1 MLLWATKKGWA
12 CDELPPMALAAG
24 TFFFRTG
31 ADEGS
36 KVTTGF
42 SYPKGIY
49 TSISFGGKIPVWN
62 LWNQILFWC
71 CWHNGGIGIF
81 LQVCMKKRK
90 YDGIEKL
97 SDRQTFQISKASRNA
112 WALLARMGDEEWLVV
127 VHLLTFHPQI
137 SSVSA
142 PADYTIHDSRMVII
156 SRIIWPNYRIC

>member
-1 MLLWATKKGWA
+1 MA

-24 TFFFRTG
+24 TFFGTA
-31 ADEGS
+31 ADGVQKS
-36 KVTTGF
+36 PRGF
-42 SYPKGIY
+42 FLPKRNLYLDFFLGR
-49 TSISFGGKIPVWN
+49 IPVWN
-62 LWNQILFWC
+62 LWKQILFWC
-71 CWHNGGIGIF
+71 CWHNGRIAF
-81 LQVCMKKRK
+81 SKCVWKKK

-127 VHLLTFHPQI
+127 LHLLTFHPQI

-156 SRIIWPNYRIC
+156 SRIIWPNYKIC

>member
-24 TFFFRTG
+24 TFFF
-31 ADEGS
+31 S
-36 KVTTGF
+36 
-42 SYPKGIY
+42 
-49 TSISFGGKIPVWN
+49 
-62 LWNQILFWC
+62 
-71 CWHNGGIGIF
+71 NGGGRRFKSHHGFF
-81 LQVCMKKRK
+81 LPKRNLYIDFFWGKNPCLKSMEPDFILVLLTQWWNWHFPPSVYEKKKIWWYRET
-90 YDGIEKL
+90 IW
-97 SDRQTFQISKASRNA
+97 QANIQISKASRNA

>member
-1 MLLWATKKGWA
+1 MLLWAIGIDGLWWA
-12 CDELPPMALAAG
+12 S
-24 TFFFRTG
+24 THG
-31 ADEGS
+31 ACSWNVFWNGGGRRFKS
-36 KVTTGF
+36 HHGVF

-49 TSISFGGKIPVWN
+49 TSISFWGGS
-62 LWNQILFWC
+62 LFEIYGSRFYFGVADTMVEL
-71 CWHNGGIGIF
+71 HF
-81 LQVCMKKRK
+81 PSVYEKKK

-127 VHLLTFHPQI
+127 LHLLTFHPQI

-156 SRIIWPNYRIC
+156 SRIIWPNYKIC